1 MLCQLAS
8 RKEGRHARKLG
19 QSPGNQ
25 ARTGIIQGALH
36 GVHCTPLEYGYR
48 LRFDTRGGLCE
59 SKEQRLHREYHELL
73 EISKAPMS
81 LHYFPRILDL
91 LTLLARILDT
101 LAELWMP
108 WILSSV
114 SARVPQ
120 EPIILEAIG
129 TLGENGLYRGD

>member
-25 ARTGIIQGALH
+25 VKTGIIQDALH
-36 GVHCTPLEYGYR
+36 SVYNTTLGQR
-48 LRFDTRGGLCE
+48 LRFDTHGGLCE